1 MPVVKVD
8 RDTFLEARRGY
19 LETLRDEGADE
30 SAMLEAVN
38 IQDCDHLMRLIK
50 KPMYPCMFQQSAPA
64 VAPVERKY
72 SPEDLKRATEEVEAA
87 FKKEIARLSP
97 SKSEREL
104 EQKLAAS
111 GAPVFLAFRIFHRI
125 PDSEYCRTCGT
136 KKSQHDPKMGN
147 CPAFTTL
154 DELRPG
160 AVFEKLEGEPVFAV
174 KSQYSSPN
182 GTPQCVLLDGG
193 EYAHFSEGGETRV
206 RQVEIPDVKW
216 K

>member
-8 RDTFLEARRGY
+8 RDTFLAVRLGY

-38 IQDCDHLMRLIK
+38 VQDCDHLMRLIK
-50 KPMYPCMFQQSAPA
+50 RPMYPCTFQRSAPA
-64 VAPVERKY
+64 
-72 SPEDLKRATEEVEAA
+72 EDLKRSAEEVEAA
-87 FKKEIARLSP
+87 FKKEIARLLP
-97 SKSEREL
+97 PKSEREL

-160 AVFEKLEGEPVFAV
+160 AVFEKLEGEPVFAAV
-174 KSQYSSPN
+174 RAPRRR
-182 GTPQCVLLDGG
+182 
-193 EYAHFSEGGETRV
+193 RV
-206 RQVEIPDVKW
+206 RAFF
-216 K
+216 

>member
-8 RDTFLEARRGY
+8 RDTFLAVRLGY

-38 IQDCDHLMRLIK
+38 VQDCDHLMRLIK
-50 KPMYPCMFQQSAPA
+50 RPMYPCTFQRSAPA
-64 VAPVERKY
+64 
-72 SPEDLKRATEEVEAA
+72 EDLKRSAEEVEAA
-87 FKKEIARLSP
+87 FKKEIARLLP
-97 SKSEREL
+97 PKSEREL